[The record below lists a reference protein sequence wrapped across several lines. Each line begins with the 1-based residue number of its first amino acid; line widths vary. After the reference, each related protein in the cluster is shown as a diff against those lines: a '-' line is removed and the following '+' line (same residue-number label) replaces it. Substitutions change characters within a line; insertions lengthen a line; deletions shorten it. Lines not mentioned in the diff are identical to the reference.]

1 MSSIHVDLLSLRT
14 ALEES
19 WRPDT
24 ANLGVNVKGNP
35 ALGQCYPSSRVIQFF
50 FPESEIAEGIV
61 ITPSSTADKHFWN
74 VFKVDDKDVPVDFTW
89 QQFPPHSYVKSWKIR
104 DRNHLNDSEP
114 TIQRVNLL
122 LERVKHQLAGSRF

>member
-1 MSSIHVDLLSLRT
+1 M
-14 ALEES
+14 
-19 WRPDT
+19 
-24 ANLGVNVKGNP
+24 
-35 ALGQCYPSSRVIQFF
+35 
-50 FPESEIAEGIV
+50 

-89 QQFPPHSYVKSWKIR
+89 QQFPTHSYVKSWKIR